1 MIIPALLLSLQEVP
15 IVTGRQHLLDS
26 MSADLSAHIASCGTK
41 AAFIIPKGKKE
52 IDDAQ
57 AVVDASAT
65 PEQVTCA
72 KQAVSW
78 LVTDA
83 EARARGWK

>member
-1 MIIPALLLSLQEVP
+1 MLLALLLGLQEVP

-26 MSADLSAHIASCGTK
+26 MSADLNAHIATCGTT
-41 AAFIIPKGKKE
+41 AAFIIPKGKKQV
-52 IDDAQ
+52 DDAQ
-57 AVVDASAT
+57 AVLDPAAT
-65 PEQVTCA
+65 PEQIACA
-72 KQAVSW
+72 KKVVSW